1 MKSKIIALVLVVTG
15 FLVASYLVWTFHRT
29 TGVVFVSDH
38 QWPRSLPYPD
48 YWILCWNHELDL
60 AHPAAWGTMKIRGEL
75 PRIQLYLSG
84 YILLALLVM
93 SVGLVW
99 LKVLKKEKVGFE
111 NEKNCS
117 DVV

>member
-1 MKSKIIALVLVVTG
+1 
-15 FLVASYLVWTFHRT
+15 
-29 TGVVFVSDH
+29 
-38 QWPRSLPYPD
+38 
-48 YWILCWNHELDL
+48 
-60 AHPAAWGTMKIRGEL
+60 MKIRGEL